1 MGSAQYYYLNDSN
14 KPQGPFTIE
23 QMAALMLS
31 GAVTQ
36 ETKVALAGDANW
48 KPLSE
53 QPWVQNGQVVT
64 GAGESAGFARGG
76 VGVEPGPCPKCSH
89 ELTGWTVP
97 NQCPSCGYRLRP
109 ASDSF
114 WAYMMHSLRRMF
126 SLRGRATRK
135 EYWAFCVAMIPV
147 TFLWFF
153 LLLAGIAYMGM
164 ELFVADDFD
173 YDKFMQIWPGM
184 GMYIV
189 VLYAM
194 FCIPWFFLYGRRF
207 HDLGLSAWWGA
218 LILTISTGSMYLI
231 IPMTES
237 FAENAMETIV
247 PITETYIQNETAA
260 GEAAARLVNEAR
272 DNGNEALAQDI
283 MKKRRIDAALAQRE
297 LERDIEKQ
305 LNELYNNP
313 QNTSLMLLS
322 ALSNIFSTLA
332 GLAALVIGF
341 IDSKRGPNK
350 YGPSIKYPR
359 G

>member
-1 MGSAQYYYLNDSN
+1 MGSAQYYYLNESN

-36 ETKVALAGDANW
+36 ETKVALAGDSNW

-109 ASDSF
+109 SSDSF
-114 WAYMMHSLRRMF
+114 WSYMLHSCRRMF

-135 EYWAFCVAMIPV
+135 EYWAFCVAMMPAF
-147 TFLWFF
+147 FLWMF
-153 LLLAGIAYMGM
+153 LFIAGVVYLSM
-164 ELFVADDFD
+164 ELVATEFD
-173 YDKFMQIWPGM
+173 LKQFMEIWPSIGLYM
-184 GMYIV
+184 V
-189 VLYAM
+189 VLYGI
-194 FCIPWFFLYGRRF
+194 FCIPWFFLYGRRL
-207 HDLGLSAWWGA
+207 HDLGMSAWWGA
-218 LILTISTGSMYLI
+218 LILTVSLGSMYTIIPLVQDIAERGQSVI
-231 IPMTES
+231 IPMTE
-237 FAENAMETIV
+237 E
-247 PITETYIQNETAA
+247 YIQNETAA
-260 GEAAARLVNEAR
+260 SEAAARLAKEAQ
-272 DNGNEALAQDI
+272 DKGDEALAKEI
-283 MKKRRIDAALAQRE
+283 MRKRRVDAALAQKE
-297 LERDIEKQ
+297 FERSMDTK
-305 LNELYNNP
+305 LNGLYINP
-313 QNTSLMLLS
+313 ENPSLMILS
-322 ALSNIFSTLA
+322 ALSNILSTLA
-332 GLAALVIGF
+332 GLAALVIGL

>member
-76 VGVEPGPCPKCSH
+76 VGVEPGQCPKCSH

-97 NQCPSCGYRLRP
+97 HRCPSCGYRLRP

-173 YDKFMQIWPGM
+173 YDKFMQIWPGI

-218 LILTISTGSMYLI
+218 LILAISIGSMYLI
-231 IPMTES
+231 IPLMQDFGEKS
-237 FAENAMETIV
+237 QATIV

-260 GEAAARLVNEAR
+260 GEAAARLAKEAR
-272 DNGNEALAQDI
+272 DKGDEALAQDI
-283 MKKRRIDAALAQRE
+283 MKKRRADAALSLKE

-305 LNELYNNP
+305 LNELYKNP
-313 QNTSLMLLS
+313 QHTSLMILS

>member
-1 MGSAQYYYLNDSN
+1 MGNAQYYYLNDSN
-14 KPQGPFTIE
+14 KPQGPFTVE

-48 KPLSE
+48 KPLGE

-76 VGVEPGPCPKCSH
+76 VGVEPGPCPGCTH

-97 NQCPSCGYRLRP
+97 NKCPSCGYHLRP

-114 WAYMMHSLRRMF
+114 WAYMMYSLKRMF

-135 EYWAFCVAMIPV
+135 EYWAFCVAMIPMAC
-147 TFLWFF
+147 LWLF
-153 LLLAGIAYMGM
+153 LLFAGIVYMSM
-164 ELFVADDFD
+164 ELFVSDFELEE
-173 YDKFMQIWPGM
+173 FMQIWPGM

-189 VLYAM
+189 VLYAI

-218 LILTISTGSMYLI
+218 LILAISIGSMYLI
-231 IPMTES
+231 IPLTGS
-237 FAENAMETIV
+237 FAENGQKIINPLA
-247 PITETYIQNETAA
+247 ETYIQNETAA
-260 GEAAARLVNEAR
+260 DEAAARLAKEAQ
-272 DNGNEALAQDI
+272 DNGDEALAQDI
-283 MKKRRIDAALAQRE
+283 MKKRRIDAALAQKE
-297 LERDIEKQ
+297 LERNIEKQ
-305 LNELYNNP
+305 LKELYKNP
-313 QNTSLMLLS
+313 QYSSLMLLS

-332 GLAALVIGF
+332 CLAALVIGF